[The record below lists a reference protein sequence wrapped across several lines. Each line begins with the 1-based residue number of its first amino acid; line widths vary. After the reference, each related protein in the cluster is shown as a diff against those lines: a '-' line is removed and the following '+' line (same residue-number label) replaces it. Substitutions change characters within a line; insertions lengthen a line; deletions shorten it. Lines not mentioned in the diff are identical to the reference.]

1 MSILRSKHSGWTWEG
16 KRTPFGGGDGGGG
29 GGGSPTV
36 QNVSNTSIPTYA
48 QPYVETMLGQ
58 AQAVTNINNNPY
70 QPYAGQRIA
79 NFTPMQAQAFQNIAG
94 QQVAGQIGDATNI
107 ANQVGQAGLNTQ
119 GTAANLQ
126 NQATGY
132 GAQGANYGAQGAQQA
147 GQVAGQAGAQAGGYG
162 LTGMGYGA
170 QGANIG
176 QNVANMSTNPGAQ
189 QAYMSPYIQNA
200 LDPTLKEMQRQY
212 GITGAQEM
220 GNATRSGAFG
230 GSREALMAAEN
241 QRNKNI
247 AMNQAIGQGYQSAFQ
262 NAQNQMNQAASLGM
276 QGTAQGIQGA
286 QTGLSAVGQQLA
298 AGNLGLAGTAQGM
311 QGAQTG
317 LSGVNAAT
325 QAGQYGLAGLNTAGT
340 AASTLG
346 ALGQTQYGQESGI
359 NQALY
364 TAGLQQQGQAQAGLN
379 NQYQD
384 YLTQLNYPYQQLG
397 FMSNILRGVPL
408 SQASNAVYQA
418 APSSASQ
425 LAGIGTVGAG
435 LYGLSG
441 KKKGGSISEGS
452 GLTDIQ
458 LHRLVGDA

>member
-1 MSILRSKHSGWTWEG
+1 MSILRYKQKLLADGG
-16 KRTPFGGGDGGGG
+16 VARGGDGGGG

-48 QPYVETMLGQ
+48 QPYVETMLGK
-58 AQAVTNINNNPY
+58 AQAVTDINQNPY

-79 NFTPMQAQAFQNIAG
+79 DFTPMQAQAFTNIAN
-94 QQVAGQIGDATNI
+94 QQVAGQIGEGSNI
-107 ANQVGQAGLNTQ
+107 ASAVGQQALNTPTQ
-119 GTAANLQ
+119 ANQLQ
-126 NQATGY
+126 NQALGY
-132 GAQGANYGAQGAQQA
+132 GAMGAM
-147 GQVAGQAGAQAGGYG
+147 
-162 LTGMGYGA
+162 T
-170 QGANIG
+170 G
-176 QNVANMSTNPGAQ
+176 QNVANMSTNPAAQ

-200 LDPTLKEMQRQY
+200 LQPTLQEMQRQY

-220 GNATRSGAFG
+220 GNATKAGAFG

-262 NAQNQMNQAASLGM
+262 NAQNQMNQAAQLGM
-276 QGTAQGIQGA
+276 QGTAQG
-286 QTGLSAVGQQLA
+286 
-298 AGNLGLAGTAQGM
+298 LAGIG
-311 QGAQTG
+311 
-317 LSGVNAAT
+317 AAT

-359 NQALY
+359 NQAMY
-364 TAGLQQQGQAQAGLN
+364 TAGLQQQGQAQAALN

-397 FMSNILRGVPL
+397 FMSNILRGIPL
-408 SQASNAVYQA
+408 AQQSNAVYQA
-418 APSSASQ
+418 PPSSASQ

-435 LYGLSG
+435 LYGLA
-441 KKKGGSISEGS
+441 KKKGGSIKEEKGS
-452 GLTDIQ
+452 GLADIQ
-458 LHRLVGDA
+458 LHRLVGKA